1 MTKGPTKNSKHSTKK
16 ILIVT
21 LILFAI
27 FVILGFIAHKI
38 LNHDNIPLVVESK
51 TTLDAEYKN
60 TDGTQIE
67 IAKQVEDEKVPAF
80 LEGLI
85 SKKKSF
91 AIYVSLPICN
101 GDAAKFKEYV
111 MEYQR
116 KNHVSFY
123 YLTSDYVKDTSIYDT
138 VKFFPSVIIYRE
150 GKIINYLKYDSDKD
164 FPFYKSYDGF
174 TKWIKAN
181 VE

>member
-1 MTKGPTKNSKHSTKK
+1 MTKGPTKNSKYSTKK

-85 SKKKSF
+85 SKKEILCCLCF
-91 AIYVSLPICN
+91 A
-101 GDAAKFKEYV
+101 
-111 MEYQR
+111 
-116 KNHVSFY
+116 
-123 YLTSDYVKDTSIYDT
+123 SD
-138 VKFFPSVIIYRE
+138 
-150 GKIINYLKYDSDKD
+150 L
-164 FPFYKSYDGF
+164 
-174 TKWIKAN
+174 
-181 VE
+181 